1 MPGPGSGWNGQFRS
15 LTLAEFRKV
24 VDLHLEVLNAA
35 TKDIPPERM
44 RLHLCWGNY
53 EGPHNHDIPLREII
67 EPVLQARP
75 AAVSFEGAN
84 PVTSTN
90 GPSSRT

>member
-1 MPGPGSGWNGQFRS
+1 M
-15 LTLAEFRKV
+15 
-24 VDLHLEVLNAA
+24 LNTA

-53 EGPHNHDIPLREII
+53 EGPHHVPLREII
-67 EPVLQARP
+67 EPVLARP

-84 PVTSTN
+84 PRHEWNVFEVKLPDGN
-90 GPSSRT
+90 ALSRA